1 VYRLLVACVL
11 GLLSVVAIG
20 APSYAAGAPVKLGN
34 NANWNQRDTAV
45 YVVST
50 LNVCRN
56 HKGQPIS
63 NVLQRRF
70 LATKYSV
77 LADTKNQDLYFI
89 EVKKDDG
96 SVIGAYA
103 YQMGWVRPQ
112 AITPALAHFGIKQA
126 AGDMVSD
133 YKSDPKAL
141 IATFSSTRPQ

>member
-1 VYRLLVACVL
+1 VYRLLVACAL
-11 GLLSVVAIG
+11 GLLSVVAFS
-20 APSYAAGAPVKLGN
+20 APSFAAGSRANLGN

-56 HKGQPIS
+56 QKGRPIS
-63 NVLQRRF
+63 TVLQKRF

-96 SVIGAYA
+96 SVVGAYA
-103 YQMGWVRPQ
+103 YQMGWVKPQ
-112 AITPALAHFGIKQA
+112 AITVALAHFGMKQA
-126 AGDMVSD
+126 SGDLVTD
-133 YKSDPKAL
+133 YKSDSKLL